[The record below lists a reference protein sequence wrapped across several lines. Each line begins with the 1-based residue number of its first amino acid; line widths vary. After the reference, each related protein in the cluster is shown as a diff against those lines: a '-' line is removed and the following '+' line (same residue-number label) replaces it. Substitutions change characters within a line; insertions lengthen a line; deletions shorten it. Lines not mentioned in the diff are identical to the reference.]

1 MGIVNKNNYLNTSLA
16 VVIKKHT
23 NIFKWKKKINIVIL
37 VLKLN
42 ENLKKK
48 QVNIIFSSIFWIKVR
63 SYFPSPKRSNED
75 LSHTL

>member
-42 ENLKKK
+42 ENLKK
-48 QVNIIFSSIFWIKVR
+48 IK
-63 SYFPSPKRSNED
+63 
-75 LSHTL
+75 